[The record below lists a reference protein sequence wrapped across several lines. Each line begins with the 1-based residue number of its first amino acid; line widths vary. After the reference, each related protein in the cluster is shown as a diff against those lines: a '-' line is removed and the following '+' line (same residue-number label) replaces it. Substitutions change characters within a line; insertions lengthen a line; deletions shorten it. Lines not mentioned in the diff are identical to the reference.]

1 MSVIRPQ
8 PGFDGLPYA
17 RSSFQ
22 SRNLRPVGDT
32 RAERTPI
39 VMRKFEVIHQRSDGE
54 IRRTDHIGPA
64 VPAFEAAYSAFAHGS
79 LVTTTRGPVAVE
91 DLEPGMKLIT
101 REHGSQPVQWIGAM
115 RLVPQATATS
125 AHDARM
131 TRIMSDAFG
140 FTRPERDLMAGPGA
154 RMLRKGVGDG
164 PDMLVPVRNLSDGVQ
179 VIDIVPP
186 SPVMVHHLCL
196 RKHGTILV
204 NGLEMESFH
213 PGIGFERNMG
223 QNMLSLSLFLSMFP
237 HIIRPEDFGAMTY
250 PREPLI
256 SPEGLEVA

>member
-1 MSVIRPQ
+1 MSVLRSQ
-8 PGFDGLPYA
+8 LGLDDLPTV

-22 SRNLRPVGDT
+22 TREQRPFRKSGG
-32 RAERTPI
+32 ERMPL
-39 VMRKFEVIHQRSDGE
+39 VMRKFEVIHQRSDGS
-54 IRRTDHIGPA
+54 IRRGDHIGPA

-79 LVTTTRGPVAVE
+79 LVTTTRGPIAVE

-101 REHGSQPVQWIGAM
+101 REHGSQPIQWIGAM
-115 RLVPQATATS
+115 RLVPQATETS

-131 TRIMSDAFG
+131 TRIMSNAFG

-154 RMLRKGVGDG
+154 RILRKGVGDG
-164 PDMLVPVRNLSDGVQ
+164 PDMLVPVRHLSDGVQ

-186 SPVMVHHLCL
+186 SPVMVYHLCL
-196 RKHGTILV
+196 RKHATVLV

-223 QNMLSLSLFLSMFP
+223 QNMLSLFLSMFP
-237 HIIRPEDFGAMTY
+237 HITRPEDFGAMTY
-250 PREPLI
+250 LREPLV
-256 SPEGLEVA
+256 SPAGLELA

>member
-1 MSVIRPQ
+1 MPVPRSQVRL
-8 PGFDGLPYA
+8 DSLPNA
-17 RSSFQ
+17 RSSFESQ
-22 SRNLRPVGDT
+22 SVRSLADRRAQRAPV
-32 RAERTPI
+32 
-39 VMRKFEVIHQRSDGE
+39 VMRKFEVTHQRSDGE
-54 IRRTDHIGPA
+54 IKRTDHIGPA

-79 LVTTTRGPVAVE
+79 LVTTTHGAVAVE
-91 DLEPGMKLIT
+91 DLEPGMQLIT
-101 REHGSQPVQWIGAM
+101 REHGSQPVQWIGTM
-115 RLVPQATATS
+115 RLVPQAAETS
-125 AHDARM
+125 AHDVRM
-131 TRIMSDAFG
+131 TRIMADAFG
-140 FTRPERDLMAGPGA
+140 FTRPERDVMAGPGA
-154 RMLRKGVGDG
+154 RLLRKGSADS

-196 RKHGTILV
+196 RKHATILV

-223 QNMLSLSLFLSMFP
+223 QNMLSLFLSMFP
-237 HIIRPEDFGAMTY
+237 HIMRPEDFGTMTY